1 MMEFFRLPGQS
12 LFFMTGTSMV
22 KQEDKVVQAAMHQQ
36 PLGEHQQHPQ
46 TRGPCYCRPNNLP
59 DSWYSFSKKIRNGDL
74 LPTSSV
80 SMAESVVGVHV
91 EHYFG

>member
-12 LFFMTGTSMV
+12 LFFMTGTMV
-22 KQEDKVVQAAMHQQ
+22 KQEDKVVQAMHQQ

-46 TRGPCYCRPNNLP
+46 TRGGPCYCRPNNLP
-59 DSWYSFSKKIRNGDL
+59 DSWYSYSKKIRNGDL